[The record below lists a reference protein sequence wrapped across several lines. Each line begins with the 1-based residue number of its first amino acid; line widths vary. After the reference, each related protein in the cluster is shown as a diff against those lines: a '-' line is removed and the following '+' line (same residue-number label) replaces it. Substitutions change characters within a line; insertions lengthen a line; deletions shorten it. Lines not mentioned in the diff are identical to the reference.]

1 MTTVGDEFTLS
12 VGEDGEEEKTKENGT
27 TCKPDEGDRHSLN
40 GENSPSG
47 EALSRDGRLLVASVF
62 IEDALQHRHI
72 GIPYIRCISSFTMGS
87 LTRPIESVSVPMPIV

>member
-12 VGEDGEEEKTKENGT
+12 VGEDGEEEKPKENGT
-27 TCKPDEGDRHSLN
+27 TCKPDEG
-40 GENSPSG
+40 NSPLG

-72 GIPYIRCISSFTMGS
+72 GIPYIFT
-87 LTRPIESVSVPMPIV
+87 TDA

>member
-40 GENSPSG
+40 GDNSPSG

-72 GIPYIRCISSFTMGS
+72 GIYHTFLQWMLDLTGLDLRSPQRRKSSTY
-87 LTRPIESVSVPMPIV
+87 

>member
-12 VGEDGEEEKTKENGT
+12 VGEDGEEEEKPKENGT
-27 TCKPDEGDRHSLN
+27 TCKPGEVDHHSLN

-47 EALSRDGRLLVASVF
+47 EAMSRDGRLLVASVF

-72 GIPYIRCISSFTMGS
+72 GKPSYNCAQFPNM
-87 LTRPIESVSVPMPIV
+87 

>member
-12 VGEDGEEEKTKENGT
+12 VGEDGGEEKTKENGT

-40 GENSPSG
+40 ENSPSG

-72 GIPYIRCISSFTMGS
+72 GIPYIFTTDACSNWILDLRSSQRRKS
-87 LTRPIESVSVPMPIV
+87 SKY

>member
-12 VGEDGEEEKTKENGT
+12 VGEDGEEEKPKENGT
-27 TCKPDEGDRHSLN
+27 TCKPDDRYSLN

-72 GIPYIRCISSFTMGS
+72 GIPYIITTDPCSNWILDLRSPQRLAYEKMRS
-87 LTRPIESVSVPMPIV
+87 